1 MTKEEL
7 KARVHEALRARRAD
21 IKAVAENIFAE
32 PELGFKETK
41 TSAKVQKEFEKLGLS
56 FETGW
61 GITGVKA
68 RMKGRKSLKTV
79 ALLGELD
86 AIVCREHPHA
96 DPTTG
101 AAHCCGHFI
110 QIANMLAVGMAFKD
124 AGIMNE
130 LDGDLVLFAVPAE
143 EYVEIDYRNKL
154 RESGKLRYLGGKQQ
168 LIAEGAF
175 ETILIP
181 SINQLGG
188 SSSL

>member
-68 RMKGRKSLKTV
+68 RMKGRKSLKLQCSPYSRRPLQHLPLRKCLCC
-79 ALLGELD
+79 ALWLNS
-86 AIVCREHPHA
+86 
-96 DPTTG
+96 TTG
-101 AAHCCGHFI
+101 CGFPSR
-110 QIANMLAVGMAFKD
+110 
-124 AGIMNE
+124 AG
-130 LDGDLVLFAVPAE
+130 
-143 EYVEIDYRNKL
+143 R
-154 RESGKLRYLGGKQQ
+154 S
-168 LIAEGAF
+168 
-175 ETILIP
+175 
-181 SINQLGG
+181 
-188 SSSL
+188 